1 MNRESFLISLG
12 FVVVAVI
19 TGGLHASS
27 VLADSVELEPGQ
39 MHVDY
44 AVVSLDAEPGQFVL
58 APNNMMLERA
68 VSTGRHTSFIYYGG
82 VLVEV
87 GEYESSVRNLAGRT
101 FTIPNAMIIP
111 VQAGYQAEVGD
122 VLLGRWE
129 SGSGLRR
136 AMVIGGSPDAPL
148 VRYLDRPYEADKA
161 DEQREDTLRSNRYM
175 PLTEAWQ
182 IGTTIACGSGNRIAH
197 GVLVHDHGDRILG
210 LFHAGRLEPRAR
222 AECVGLPPNQ
232 SFADGDA
239 VFVPGPSGNFTAGTV
254 KKVEADIGRIWV
266 EYTFGGRA
274 REMAFAV
281 VDVARTLENN
291 Q

>member
-1 MNRESFLISLG
+1 MNTDNYMISLLSICG
-12 FVVVAVI
+12 MLA
-19 TGGLHASS
+19 GCLLAGAA
-27 VLADSVELEPGQ
+27 LADAVELEPGQ

-44 AVVSLDAEPGQFVL
+44 ERVALDADPGQFVL

-68 VSTGRHTSFIYYGG
+68 MSTGRSTGFIYYGG
-82 VLVEV
+82 NLVEI
-87 GEYESSVRNLAGRT
+87 GDYQSSVRSLAGRT

-136 AMVIGGSPDAPL
+136 AMVIGGSPEAPL

-161 DEQREDTLRSNRYM
+161 DEQREDTLRTNRYM

-182 IGTTIACGSGNRIAH
+182 IGTTIACGSGNRVAH
-197 GVLVHDHGDRILG
+197 GVLVHDNGDRILG
-210 LFHAGRLEPRAR
+210 SFHAGRLEPRLR
-222 AECVGLPPNQ
+222 AECVGLPPKQ
-232 SFADGDA
+232 SFDEGDA

-254 KKVEADIGRIWV
+254 NRVEEKIGRVWV

-274 REMAFAV
+274 REMAFSV
-281 VDVARTLENN
+281 VDVAHTLE
-291 Q
+291 

>member
-1 MNRESFLISLG
+1 MNINNLMISRESI
-12 FVVVAVI
+12 A
-19 TGGLHASS
+19 GL
-27 VLADSVELEPGQ
+27 LAGCLLAGSAMADTIELEPGQ

-44 AVVSLDAEPGQFVL
+44 EKVALNGEPGQFVL
-58 APNNMMLERA
+58 APNSMMLERA
-68 VSTGRHTSFIYYGG
+68 MSTGRNSGFIYYGG
-82 VLVEV
+82 TLVEI
-87 GEYESSVRNLAGRT
+87 GDYQSSIRSLAGRT

-111 VQAGYQAEVGD
+111 VQAGYRASKGD

-136 AMVIGGSPDAPL
+136 AMVIGGSPEAPL

-161 DEQREDTLRSNRYM
+161 DDQREDALQPGRFM

-197 GVLVHDHGDRILG
+197 GVLVHDNGERILG
-210 LFHAGRLEPRAR
+210 SFHAGRLEPRSR

-232 SFADGDA
+232 TFAEGDA

-254 KKVEADIGRIWV
+254 NKVEAEIGRVWV

-274 REMAFAV
+274 REMAFSV
-281 VDVARTLENN
+281 VDIARDL